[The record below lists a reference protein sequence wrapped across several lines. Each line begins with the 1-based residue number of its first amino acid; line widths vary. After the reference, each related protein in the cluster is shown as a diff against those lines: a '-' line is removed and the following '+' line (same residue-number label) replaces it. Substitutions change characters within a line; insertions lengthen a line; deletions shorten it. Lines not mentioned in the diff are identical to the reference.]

1 MTVTID
7 DKHIVLSG
15 SCRVDEA
22 ERLLAALL
30 DNPALLV
37 VIDSDKVH
45 TALWQVLM
53 AVRPAIRVERA
64 DRFFREHLLPLM
76 VENGS
81 TVQASGPMT
90 LPARRQTTGRS

>member
-1 MTVTID
+1 MTVTVD
-7 DKHIVLSG
+7 GKHIVLSG

-30 DNPALLV
+30 ADPALLV

-45 TALWQVLM
+45 TALFQVMM
-53 AVRPAIRVERA
+53 AVRPAIRVERS

-76 VENGS
+76 VENAS
-81 TVQASGPMT
+81 VVQ
-90 LPARRQTTGRS
+90 R